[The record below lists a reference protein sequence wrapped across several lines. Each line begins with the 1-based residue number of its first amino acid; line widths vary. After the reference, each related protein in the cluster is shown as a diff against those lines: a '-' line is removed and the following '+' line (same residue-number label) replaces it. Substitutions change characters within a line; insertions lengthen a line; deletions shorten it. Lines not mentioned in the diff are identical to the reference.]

1 MGVMDMGVAEQ
12 KVRNDTKFTDRK
24 ESENQDPLLLLLA
37 WALLIV
43 AHVRNAIKI
52 YGQGG
57 EGKNI
62 LGSTAARLG
71 SNDKEP
77 PAVVPQRFL
86 ESSIRL
92 VLVAHQVPAP

>member
-1 MGVMDMGVAEQ
+1 M
-12 KVRNDTKFTDRK
+12 
-24 ESENQDPLLLLLA
+24 
-37 WALLIV
+37 
-43 AHVRNAIKI
+43 NAIKI